1 MTESEFPYA
10 QGLLGIVNPYK
21 IPETETEAEYLNR
34 SGALLHPTH
43 RPKRAFMNFERF
55 LSKLSE
61 EKARVIFAGMR
72 LGDLADR
79 IRAMARADKIDP
91 TVQTEIDT
99 CLTQL
104 DLIGGARCETSKL

>member
-1 MTESEFPYA
+1 
-10 QGLLGIVNPYK
+10 
-21 IPETETEAEYLNR
+21 
-34 SGALLHPTH
+34 
-43 RPKRAFMNFERF
+43 
-55 LSKLSE
+55 
-61 EKARVIFAGMR
+61 MR

-104 DLIGGARCETSKL
+104 DLIGDARCETSKI